1 MGNAW
6 AKVPV
11 DVGDEIFMGGTTYK
25 VKEKVSADEYLLV
38 EHTLEKE
45 HTKHVDW
52 IYEEAANSSVV
63 IINKEE

>member
-11 DVGDEIFMGGTTYK
+11 DVGDKLFIGGTNYK

-38 EHTLEKE
+38 DTALEKE
-45 HTKHVDW
+45 HIKHVDW
-52 IYEEAANSSVV
+52 IYEEGADSSVV
-63 IINKEE
+63 IINKDD